1 MTASA
6 EISTERGTGSE
17 PERVVMLHAQD
28 LFCVR
33 DDRILFQSL
42 NFDVRGGISC
52 KSKAVTVVV
61 RLLCS
66 VYFAVLIKAM
76 KVLSTGIKNVSRNKQ
91 NRFMAHYFLLDT
103 E

>member
-42 NFDVRGGISC
+42 NFDVRGGDILQVKGSNGSG
-52 KSKAVTVVV
+52 KTT
-61 RLLCS
+61 LLRILCGLNQS
-66 VYFAVLIKAM
+66 YEGTI
-76 KVLSTGIKNVSRNKQ
+76 
-91 NRFMAHYFLLDT
+91 HW
-103 E
+103 